1 MLDLTKY
8 NFLKKECDKIL
19 GTKPNIYFLANN
31 SLNVIK
37 GHPYHLK
44 IFTNSIISCFKNLIS
59 NFVKFIFEILFSI
72 FKFTNLKKTKK
83 KVDCLLISNL
93 VNTNSINSKDYIY
106 GDLEKKLKKKI
117 SVHKIFVNHT
127 NLNTGEIRKRINN
140 KKNISIIGF
149 ENANIFY
156 NIKTFLVLFFYFFL
170 FLIKSIINF
179 NKLYFVISVSF
190 LNFSTKKN
198 INLMKNFSEIIKV
211 INFKT
216 ILMPY
221 EGYSWERLVLSEC
234 KKKANK
240 KRYGYNFSGFI
251 KNQHSILRKLDK
263 KYEPDIIFTP
273 GKYSLKKFK
282 NSSIPTKIFGSNRFF
297 IKKTPNVYV
306 EKRNNIIVLPEGIMS
321 ECRKIFSFS
330 VEIARKFPNF
340 NFIWRLHPSMNFLQ
354 VLKNLS
360 HYGTYQLPKNIII
373 SKKSFIKDIY
383 RSKIAI
389 YRGSTSIITALQN
402 GVYPVYF
409 NNNEN
414 LSIDPIYEMN
424 CWKSSINNFNDFKKL
439 IDRDFFY
446 KIEKSK
452 DKNRAKD
459 FAKNYFGKMNYSN
472 LIKLLTKN

>member
-1 MLDLTKY
+1 
-8 NFLKKECDKIL
+8 
-19 GTKPNIYFLANN
+19 
-31 SLNVIK
+31 
-37 GHPYHLK
+37 
-44 IFTNSIISCFKNLIS
+44 
-59 NFVKFIFEILFSI
+59 
-72 FKFTNLKKTKK
+72 
-83 KVDCLLISNL
+83 
-93 VNTNSINSKDYIY
+93 
-106 GDLEKKLKKKI
+106 
-117 SVHKIFVNHT
+117 
-127 NLNTGEIRKRINN
+127 
-140 KKNISIIGF
+140 
-149 ENANIFY
+149 
-156 NIKTFLVLFFYFFL
+156 
-170 FLIKSIINF
+170 
-179 NKLYFVISVSF
+179 
-190 LNFSTKKN
+190 
-198 INLMKNFSEIIKV
+198 
-211 INFKT
+211 
-216 ILMPY
+216 MPY
-221 EGYSWERLVLSEC
+221 EGYSWERLVLSKC
-234 KKKANK
+234 QKKAYK
-240 KRYGYNFSGFI
+240 KRYGYNFSGYI

-273 GKYSLKKFK
+273 GKYSLKRFK
-282 NSSIPTKIFGSNRFF
+282 KSSIPTKLFGSNRFF

-330 VEIARKFPNF
+330 LEIARKFPNF

-360 HYGTYQLPKNIII
+360 HYGIHQLPKNIII

-424 CWKSSINNFNDFKKL
+424 YWKSSINNFNDFKKL

-452 DKNRAKD
+452 NKNRAKILQ
-459 FAKNYFGKMNYSN
+459 KIISEK
-472 LIKLLTKN
+472 